1 MLTTTLSIFWLT
13 ANFEDALGWKEGG
26 GNGVLITTSLA
37 IGNLASN
44 TIVNINTTDIDG
56 TYHYLQIRENNASSL
71 EDIVRYNTN
80 ENTFRLQ
87 KPLNDSDEANRE
99 ETNGIH
105 SLRVVLPIYPQIM
118 NNATL
123 QIPPAAT
130 VTTLRTL
137 NPKTATAIV
146 KRSIEI
152 PAYSRLT
159 ALVCCLI
166 ILTLGVLGNLMVS
179 L

>member
-44 TIVNINTTDIDG
+44 TIVNANTTDIDG
-56 TYHYLQIRENNASSL
+56 TYHHLQIRENNASSL
-71 EDIVRYNTN
+71 EDIVRYNTS

-99 ETNGIH
+99 ETK
-105 SLRVVLPIYPQIM
+105 RVVLPIYPQIM

-130 VTTLRTL
+130 ATTLRTL
-137 NPKTATAIV
+137 NPKNATAIV